1 MSDVLIVPS
10 QLSSYL
16 MVPAPAVKADLVTE
30 IGKMIYVPIATANTF
45 GVVKIGDGLSI
56 ENGVISANS
65 VDIPVKGIKLNDILQ
80 VPDEN
85 DIVNLSLTK
94 ATVGLN
100 KVDNTADIDKPVS
113 TATTTELNKKLD
125 KQQPLSEAG
134 KYLYITDDGSIGFNV
149 ISGGGGSD
157 LVIKS
162 DDTVISEAAQSI
174 NFKNLSAVSDEDN
187 NITVTGLIVD
197 AVLDDKS
204 TNAVQN
210 KIITNKINDILLN
223 NVQIAKDYENA
234 FGVEWNAGFLAGN
247 SKATG
252 NWAIGIGADSE
263 AGQLGI
269 SIGNRAISNGG
280 GDVII
285 GTAAKRTDSTGYSS
299 VAVGNGAKVSGIRNV
314 AIGSGA
320 QVNVTTSNNSTV
332 QLGYGINETDGSL
345 QFRQYTVVDTDGK
358 IPNERLFIDN
368 DLSTESNNL
377 LTNAVI
383 TSNLNKKLDT
393 AGGNISGN
401 LTIQGNLNV
410 LGTTTTEK
418 QQTLEIV
425 DNIIVTNANKVDL
438 QASLSGLAI
447 NKNANDTFLIGYDPA
462 TDSVKLGLGTLTN
475 GSFTFAEGEGKA
487 VATRV
492 DSSELVND
500 HLLIWD
506 SNTNSIKDSTATLA
520 DIIDTIAYTSEVFV
534 PKSRTVAGKPL
545 TNNITLD
552 SLTVTYGGSTIIY
565 DGSEAKT
572 LSIPESYSKTETDS
586 KYVKIENPKSK
597 FIFTNDAT
605 TPNVLQLLDS
615 SKFVIKNSDN
625 IQLLSVGTSETTL
638 AIGADNKVV
647 NLKLD
652 NTGLFSSYIDSQQAA
667 NTTQFT
673 VADDLLGVYV
683 SKNGKHNFLKL
694 TSTDFTLNDNP
705 ILIAGAQTF
714 TSEQQAQIR
723 TNIGITSSGISYNEL
738 TDKPALNTVNSLSLA
753 VSENEAINGIINL
766 HKISKTGKFSDLNDI
781 PSASETVAGI
791 IQIASDTEAET
802 GTNTL
807 KAVNPKQLKT
817 AIDGLGSVFTLKGS
831 VQSITNL
838 PTTGNVYGD
847 VYYVIDE
854 SVGYVWLND
863 GTTDRWEQLGLPID
877 LSTYVQ
883 FTDVVNNLTSEL
895 TDKPL
900 SAYQGKVLNESILN
914 VRQSI
919 PTNTSQLTNDSGY
932 ITGYT
937 EIDPTVPDWAKQ
949 STKPTYTYSEITEKP
964 TLATVATSG
973 SYDDLTNKP
982 DIPSE
987 VTVDSALSTTS
998 ENAVQNKAISQQF
1011 TQHSILLNDL
1021 ANQKV
1026 GKETDETISGTKT
1039 FSSDIWGV
1047 DNNGIKAALR
1057 LINGWAALRL
1067 FDENDLTTAI
1077 AHLVLSKETDG
1088 TSSAKLLADKIH
1100 FYGNILLG
1108 NENTPIEEAFLKP
1121 PNHLFTKG
1129 LTKNSTFTPEV
1140 NGYIIAR
1147 ATANDKNGAYFRIHI
1162 GSVDGGI
1169 ICGTL
1174 GATGKSLGYNSA
1186 PSMICPVT
1194 KGVTYYIEAS
1204 ASYYS
1209 IHFTQAS

>member
-10 QLSSYL
+10 QVSSYL

-134 KYLYITDDGSIGFNV
+134 KYLYITDDGSIGFKV
-149 ISGGGGSD
+149 GSGGSGGSD

-345 QFRQYTVVDTDGK
+345 QFREYTVVDTDGK

-393 AGGNISGN
+393 VGGNISGN

-492 DSSELVND
+492 DSSELVNE

-552 SLTVTYGGSTIIY
+552 SLTITYGGSTIIY

-638 AIGADNKVV
+638 AISADNKVV

-753 VSENEAINGIINL
+753 VSENESINGVINL

-883 FTDVVNNLTSEL
+883 FTDIVNNLTSEL

-900 SAYQGKVLNESILN
+900 SAYQGKVLDGKNTA
-914 VRQSI
+914 
-919 PTNTSQLTNDSGY
+919 TNQQL
-932 ITGYT
+932 
-937 EIDPTVPDWAKQ
+937 VLLQ
-949 STKPTYTYSEITEKP
+949 STVT
-964 TLATVATSG
+964 
-973 SYDDLTNKP
+973 DLTNNKVNKTVTFNGFTAEI
-982 DIPSE
+982 DMLETGGQISLDCSDGSDENIFEVASTYTRSAKSLYIENWSE
-987 VTVDSALSTTS
+987 DNKVVVKSELQTADAQNVKLTGDQSVGGVKNFTGTFKVNGGTITYDSA
-998 ENAVQNKAISQQF
+998 
-1011 TQHSILLNDL
+1011 
-1021 ANQKV
+1021 
-1026 GKETDETISGTKT
+1026 TD
-1039 FSSDIWGV
+1039 
-1047 DNNGIKAALR
+1047 
-1057 LINGWAALRL
+1057 
-1067 FDENDLTTAI
+1067 
-1077 AHLVLSKETDG
+1077 
-1088 TSSAKLLADKIH
+1088 
-1100 FYGNILLG
+1100 
-1108 NENTPIEEAFLKP
+1108 
-1121 PNHLFTKG
+1121 
-1129 LTKNSTFTPEV
+1129 TFTV
-1140 NGYIIAR
+1140 
-1147 ATANDKNGAYFRIHI
+1147 
-1162 GSVDGGI
+1162 
-1169 ICGTL
+1169 
-1174 GATGKSLGYNSA
+1174 
-1186 PSMICPVT
+1186 
-1194 KGVTYYIEAS
+1194 
-1204 ASYYS
+1204 
-1209 IHFTQAS
+1209 

>member
-1 MSDVLIVPS
+1 M
-10 QLSSYL
+10 
-16 MVPAPAVKADLVTE
+16 
-30 IGKMIYVPIATANTF
+30 
-45 GVVKIGDGLSI
+45 
-56 ENGVISANS
+56 
-65 VDIPVKGIKLNDILQ
+65 
-80 VPDEN
+80 
-85 DIVNLSLTK
+85 
-94 ATVGLN
+94 
-100 KVDNTADIDKPVS
+100 
-113 TATTTELNKKLD
+113 
-125 KQQPLSEAG
+125 
-134 KYLYITDDGSIGFNV
+134 
-149 ISGGGGSD
+149 
-157 LVIKS
+157 
-162 DDTVISEAAQSI
+162 
-174 NFKNLSAVSDEDN
+174 
-187 NITVTGLIVD
+187 
-197 AVLDDKS
+197 
-204 TNAVQN
+204 
-210 KIITNKINDILLN
+210 
-223 NVQIAKDYENA
+223 
-234 FGVEWNAGFLAGN
+234 
-247 SKATG
+247 
-252 NWAIGIGADSE
+252 
-263 AGQLGI
+263 
-269 SIGNRAISNGG
+269 
-280 GDVII
+280 
-285 GTAAKRTDSTGYSS
+285 
-299 VAVGNGAKVSGIRNV
+299 
-314 AIGSGA
+314 
-320 QVNVTTSNNSTV
+320 
-332 QLGYGINETDGSL
+332 
-345 QFRQYTVVDTDGK
+345 
-358 IPNERLFIDN
+358 
-368 DLSTESNNL
+368 

-487 VATRV
+487 VATRG
-492 DSSELVND
+492 DSSELVNE

-552 SLTVTYGGSTIIY
+552 SLTITYGGSTTIY

-597 FIFTNDAT
+597 FIFTNDAA
-605 TPNVLQLLDS
+605 TPNVLQLLDA

-638 AIGADNKVV
+638 AIRADNKVV

-683 SKNGKHNFLKL
+683 SKNSKHNFLKL

-753 VSENEAINGIINL
+753 VSENESINGVINL

-854 SVGYVWLND
+854 GVGYVWLND
-863 GTTDRWEQLGLPID
+863 GTTDRWEQLGPSIN
-877 LSTYVQ
+877 LSNYVQ
-883 FTDVVNNLTSEL
+883 ITDIVNDLT
-895 TDKPL
+895 TDDIEKPL

-914 VRQSI
+914 VSQSI

-937 EIDPTVPDWAKQ
+937 ETDPTVPDWAKQ

-973 SYDDLTNKP
+973 SYNDLTNKP
-982 DIPSE
+982 NIPSA

-998 ENAVQNKAISQQF
+998 ENPVQNKAISQQF
-1011 TQHSILLNDL
+1011 TQHSIILNDL

-1108 NENTPIEEAFLKP
+1108 NANTPIEEAFLKP

-1169 ICGTL
+1169 ICGTM
-1174 GATGKSLGYNSA
+1174 GNTGKSLGYNNA